1 VATNQFGLQ
10 GIGNDA
16 TFTTAAAAPP
26 LVSTGGG
33 SNVSQNSA
41 TISGTVDPQGL
52 QTSYG
57 FEIGTEPGDYGPATG
72 LGSIGAGTTEEA
84 VSLALQDLQP
94 GTTYYY
100 RLVATNVDGT
110 SYGQDETFT
119 TPGYLNLIMQP
130 ATPPLLAIPN
140 IAFPKEEPGST
151 PSKPSTNAQKLAKA
165 LKQCRK
171 KGSKAKRAGC
181 ERKARK
187 RYGAVKKRTR
197 A

>member
-110 SYGQDETFT
+110 SYGEDETFT
-119 TPGYLNLIMQP
+119 TPGYLNLIIQP
-130 ATPPLLAIPN
+130 ATPALLAIPV
-140 IAFPKEEPGST
+140 IVFPKETTGVRGT
-151 PSKPSTNAQKLAKA
+151 GVLTKAQKLVEARKA
-165 LKQCRK
+165 CRK
-171 KGSKAKRAGC
+171 KRGKQRTKC
-181 ERKARK
+181 EKQARRK
-187 RYGAVKKRTR
+187 YGAAKKRT
-197 A
+197 